1 MRGAGYLVDAGR
13 AAQYGEI
20 GCTRADRR
28 QGGRDVVLVGE
39 LVGGETG
46 DSGVGAP
53 RVEIRPRVQSVS
65 SRGGQIRAL
74 AGDYR
79 QRLGVGHTGQE
90 RAALGVRRGEL
101 EGGRQGADHV
111 RTLRETGHDPVDGQ
125 DLEVLFGQLDHKTQ
139 QGVVAFQRS
148 GGDGAVTALLRLVGE
163 GRLVAVVTIGHQ
175 ERARRDHLRHGL
187 MNARRDDGPELVEG
201 AIVISGTGIIGGT
214 GIVGGT
220 GGAGAGLSRRLW
232 PVRGVPAI
240 WDGP

>member
-1 MRGAGYLVDAGR
+1 M
-13 AAQYGEI
+13 
-20 GCTRADRR
+20 
-28 QGGRDVVLVGE
+28 
-39 LVGGETG
+39 
-46 DSGVGAP
+46 
-53 RVEIRPRVQSVS
+53 
-65 SRGGQIRAL
+65 
-74 AGDYR
+74 
-79 QRLGVGHTGQE
+79 
-90 RAALGVRRGEL
+90 GVRRGEL

-240 WDGP
+240 WDGPWAWARPGSEHRHQMGEVLQRVALMSSKRSLLALGVVCSWGRMPCPGGSSTSAPITPSV